1 MATTEQRKPTDTQ
14 YTSNEKMLTLTI
26 IGKDMD
32 YIMRNPQEV
41 YNTLQK
47 FEKKGKKYSA
57 PTIKNY
63 LAFILSYMRRN
74 RAIDDAEF
82 TTSYHTYKSLHSKM
96 SEKISNTLAK
106 GEPSERQKNSV
117 IDWNDAIKARDE
129 LGKKEYGSRKHL
141 LLSIYT
147 YIPPVRQDY
156 GKVRIL
162 SKAPKK
168 SEKCNGNYI
177 ILNTSTQRIILNEY
191 KTGERYGYNEYDLPK
206 ELTKIIKTSLKQ
218 TPRQYLFTLL
228 DDPTKPYE
236 DDRSFTYFSNITLK
250 EVLNNKGA
258 CVTMMRH
265 AFDTQLSLNYAFMS
279 LGDKE
284 KIAKF
289 MGHSICQQVK
299 YMHVVKQ
306 DDDNAVAQLRDL
318 HGVTE
323 VDDNEEVESLDELK
337 KKHDEEVARILEE
350 KNKEYEEKLKK
361 LKGKK
366 QE

>member
-14 YTSNEKMLTLTI
+14 YSSNEKMLTLDI
-26 IGKDMD
+26 MKKDMD
-32 YIMRNPQEV
+32 YIMRNPEEV
-41 YNTLQK
+41 YNTLQT

-74 RAIDDAEF
+74 RAIDDREWAP
-82 TTSYHTYKSLHSKM
+82 SYRTYKNLLAM
-96 SEKISNTLAK
+96 MNERISNTLAK
-106 GEPSERQKNSV
+106 GEPSERQKNAV
-117 IDWNDAIKARDE
+117 IDWNDAIRARDE

-206 ELTKIIKTSLKQ
+206 ELTKIIKASLKQ

-306 DDDNAVAQLRDL
+306 DDNNTVAQLHDL
-318 HGVTE
+318 HGVD
-323 VDDNEEVESLDELK
+323 VNDNEEVESLDELK

-350 KNKEYEEKLKK
+350 KNKEYAEKLKK
-361 LKGKK
+361 LKEKK

>member
-1 MATTEQRKPTDTQ
+1 MASTEQRKPTDTQ
-14 YTSNEKMLTLTI
+14 YLSNEKMLTLTI
-26 IGKDMD
+26 IKQDMD

-41 YNTLQK
+41 YNTLQN
-47 FEKKGKKYSA
+47 FEQKNGKKYSI

-63 LAFILSYMRRN
+63 LAFILSYMRRKG
-74 RAIDDAEF
+74 AEENPDL
-82 TTSYHTYKSLHSKM
+82 TVYYLNYKTLLSKM
-96 SEKISNTLAK
+96 SEKINNTLAK

-129 LGKKEYGSRKHL
+129 LAKKEYGSRKHL

-168 SEKCNGNYI
+168 SERCNGNYI

-206 ELTKIIKTSLKQ
+206 ELTKIIKASLKQ

-250 EVLNNKGA
+250 ELLNNKGA

-279 LGDKE
+279 LGEKE
-284 KIAKF
+284 KIARF

-299 YMHVVKQ
+299 YMHVVK
-306 DDDNAVAQLRDL
+306 NAEDKSVDL
-318 HGVTE
+318 HGVE
-323 VDDNEEVESLDELK
+323 NEEEDSESIEEITRKHEEELAKLIENK
-337 KKHDEEVARILEE
+337 KR
-350 KNKEYEEKLKK
+350 EYEEKVKR
-361 LKGKK
+361 LKGVS
-366 QE
+366 QQ